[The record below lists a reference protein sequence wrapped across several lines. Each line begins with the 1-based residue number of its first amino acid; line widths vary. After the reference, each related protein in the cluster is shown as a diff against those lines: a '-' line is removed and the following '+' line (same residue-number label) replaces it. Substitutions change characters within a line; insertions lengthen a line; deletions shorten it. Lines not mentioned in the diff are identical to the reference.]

1 MDIFKKI
8 YNVLIFMFILA
19 LLYVGLI
26 SLGAIKI
33 NINDETSIY
42 MLAIAVEILGMTFLF
57 SRSAN
62 VIANRNARVVGYIA
76 TFVGLINLLL
86 TALQLILK
94 DPSSIYELSNIMSQI
109 TIFSFLI
116 VLVYEIPQS
125 NTAHGKFQNVFRCL
139 TVLPDSTNPFIP
151 ILFYF

>member
-42 MLAIAVEILGMTFLF
+42 MLAIAANIIAMTFIF

-76 TFVGLINLLL
+76 TFAGLINLLL

-116 VLVYEIPQS
+116 VLVYKSSFCDI
-125 NTAHGKFQNVFRCL
+125 
-139 TVLPDSTNPFIP
+139 
-151 ILFYF
+151 